1 MLLDWGDDPN
11 FVLSAGGF
19 HPRFTPP
26 PLPFPEPPRVPSV
39 FSTDLAR
46 IRIEGYFAVTSNSV
60 QFGSRAE
67 MFFGVSDFGI
77 DGHLTFDAL
86 FQFDP
91 FYFRFALS
99 TSFSVKVFGVGV
111 YSVGYS
117 GLLEGPT
124 PWHIEGKGHISLL
137 FFSISVPFQH
147 TWGSNQDTRLDP
159 IEVMQLADAEFKAL
173 SNWEAKIPVASNLNV
188 SLRKLD
194 ETETD
199 RLVLHPLGKLRISER
214 KVPINF
220 KLDRVGNKKPK
231 DVNRLKVSATLRDQP
246 ACRSTRSRTAS
257 RSASSAISTHQHN
270 CRARRSSRSTAASRS
285 ASPAPRSRPAGQCAK
300 SSATR
305 PSSSTIISSAT

>member
-1 MLLDWGDDPN
+1 
-11 FVLSAGGF
+11 
-19 HPRFTPP
+19 
-26 PLPFPEPPRVPSV
+26 
-39 FSTDLAR
+39 
-46 IRIEGYFAVTSNSV
+46 
-60 QFGSRAE
+60 

-220 KLDRVGNKKPK
+220 KLDKVGNKKPK
-231 DVNRLKVSATLRDQP
+231 DVNRLKVSATLSGSTGLSIDTVKDRFAIGQFRDLDESARLSSP
-246 ACRSTRSRTAS
+246 AFEPLESGNVLISDLNSRVIEVTRENKIVWEHAMQNPVDAFRLPNGNTLITDAA
-257 RSASSAISTHQHN
+257 RFIVITPDKKIVWEMTGCN
-270 CRARRSSRSTAASRS
+270 YGTARR
-285 ASPAPRSRPAGQCAK
+285 
-300 SSATR
+300 
-305 PSSSTIISSAT
+305 